1 MSFSAK
7 FLIVV
12 ALSLALALVFPIQGA
27 SPAYAVAA
35 VVAVT
40 SILGVVFLRAV
51 KRHEDLAN
59 WVAVE
64 LNKIR
69 RVYHLGKNLGLS
81 GDHRGWFTE
90 LHGYVYGY
98 LQSFD
103 KKSLSEY
110 QETNGD
116 FRKVSYHLYTIGELA
131 TDKEKVLY
139 REMLEAAGA
148 AAVARQHIQELR
160 DGGLPIQVWTVFY
173 GLTTLAAAVTL
184 TTVTPGARLAVGFT
198 NAVLFIIFMI
208 AKDTD
213 QLKTLNGRALAE
225 RYVENIARLELARH
239 DEDLPEA
246 VK

>member
-7 FLIVV
+7 FLVVV
-12 ALSLALALVFPIQGA
+12 AFSFALALVIPIQA
-27 SPAYAVAA
+27 ANPAYAVAA
-35 VVAVT
+35 LVSVT
-40 SILGVVFLRAV
+40 SMLGVVFLRAV
-51 KRHEDLAN
+51 KRREDLAN

-98 LQSFD
+98 LSAFD
-103 KKSLSEY
+103 KKDLAQY
-110 QETNGD
+110 QETNGE
-116 FRKVSYHLYTIGELA
+116 FRKVSYHLYTIGELS

-139 REMLEAAGA
+139 REMLEAAGEA
-148 AAVARQHIQELR
+148 ASARQHIQELR
-160 DGGLPIQVWTVFY
+160 DGGLPTQAWTAFY
-173 GLTTLAAAVTL
+173 GLALLAAAVTL
-184 TTVTPGARLAVGFT
+184 STVTPEGRVAVGLT
-198 NAVLFIIFMI
+198 NAVLAVVFMI

-225 RYVENIARLELARH
+225 RYVENIARLELTRH
-239 DEDLPEA
+239 DEVLEET
-246 VK
+246 K